1 MRVSR
6 AAPSKT
12 RRAWTFLWAA
22 RGLPIAGKRSPRCG
36 RRTRSV
42 VPNARPAAV
51 SDRQSRPRSACA
63 RYDCRRIVWRGGAVS
78 ELAVPCCVG
87 RLVDLSDFRQLEAQI
102 LRLESQG
109 KADEEIA
116 QILTAKGFRSSQHST
131 LLASTVQLIRL
142 RHGRLHR
149 YWGRRPRRVAGP

>member
-1 MRVSR
+1 MIDKVVLD
-6 AAPSKT
+6 
-12 RRAWTFLWAA
+12 RRAPDTIAA
-22 RGLPIAGKRSPRCG
+22 RIIWA
-36 RRTRSV
+36 
-42 VPNARPAAV
+42 
-51 SDRQSRPRSACA
+51 
-63 RYDCRRIVWRGGAVS
+63 WGAVS
-78 ELAVPCCVG
+78 ELAVPCTVG

-149 YWGRRPRRVAGP
+149 YWGPAPTGSGLLDDSADCHSGGRQIPLDLSSDKPRPYQGEAR